1 MIPLPPCRVRCF
13 PARAR
18 QAAVYDFYKKQKR
31 SRHERYRH
39 LRRPRG
45 QFEKYLSADTTGE
58 ACGTHGRVRFRKIHV
73 ADRSMYCSM
82 NASGSIWRRWTCRES
97 ESLRWKASEAFLR
110 PCASRSA
117 GRIETHVPLWAL
129 SRTFIRNCACC
140 TKSWRYAI
148 VRIAELPFA
157 RRTALKPR
165 KSAAEIFLSI
175 WTAVYAANAWIS

>member
-1 MIPLPPCRVRCF
+1 MKDIVISGAREGNLKNISLQIPR
-13 PARAR
+13 
-18 QAAVYDFYKKQKR
+18 
-31 SRHERYRH
+31 
-39 LRRPRG
+39 
-45 QFEKYLSADTTGE
+45 EKLVVLTG
-58 ACGTHGRVRFRKIHV
+58 V
-73 ADRSMYCSM
+73 
-82 NASGSIWRRWTCRES
+82 SGSGKSTLLIDVLFNECQRQYLEAMDLQGT

-117 GRIETHVPLWAL
+117 GRIETHGPLWAL

-165 KSAAEIFLSI
+165 EKRGGDFFII

>member
-1 MIPLPPCRVRCF
+1 MKDIVISGAREGNLKSISLRIPR
-13 PARAR
+13 
-18 QAAVYDFYKKQKR
+18 
-31 SRHERYRH
+31 
-39 LRRPRG
+39 
-45 QFEKYLSADTTGE
+45 EKLVVLTG
-58 ACGTHGRVRFRKIHV
+58 V
-73 ADRSMYCSM
+73 
-82 NASGSIWRRWTCRES
+82 SGSGKSTLLIDVLFNECQRQYLEAWTCRES